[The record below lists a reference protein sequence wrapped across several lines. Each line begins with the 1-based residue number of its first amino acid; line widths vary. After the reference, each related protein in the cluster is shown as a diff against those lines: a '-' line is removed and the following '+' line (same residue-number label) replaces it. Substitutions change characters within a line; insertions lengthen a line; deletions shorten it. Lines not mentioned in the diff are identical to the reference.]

1 MGGIVERVT
10 HPSDT
15 TLLSLNEW
23 LRGRH
28 ALTGVAPAWDL
39 DALPDDPSVLFA
51 DWLRAA
57 SDAGVAEPHTVTLAT
72 ADADG
77 VPDARTLILKRI
89 DEGGWAFA
97 STRSS
102 RKGAQL
108 AAMPAAALNFWWQPQ
123 VRAVRVRGR
132 VEEATVEDSAADL
145 AARSEAAR
153 ADIADGDWV
162 LWRIVPTRIEFWQ
175 GSRDRRHT
183 RVVYEAGDDGW
194 SRTIIGGAADR
205 VAAGRDA

>member
-1 MGGIVERVT
+1 M
-10 HPSDT
+10 
-15 TLLSLNEW
+15 NEW

-28 ALTGVAPAWDL
+28 ALTGRAPDWDL
-39 DALPDDPSVLFA
+39 TRLPDDPRALFA
-51 DWLRAA
+51 TWLHDAD
-57 SDAGVAEPHTVTLAT
+57 SAGVPEPHTATLAT
-72 ADADG
+72 IGIDG

-89 DEGGWAFA
+89 DERGWAFA

-108 AAMPAAALNFWWQPQ
+108 EASPAAALNFWWQPQ

-132 VEEATVEDSAADL
+132 VQEATAEESAADL
-145 AARSEAAR
+145 AARSPAAR
-153 ADIADGDWV
+153 AEIADGDWV

-183 RVVYEAGDDGW
+183 RVIYDAVDAGW
-194 SRTIIGGAADR
+194 SLSSVMEGS
-205 VAAGRDA
+205 VGRETR

>member
-1 MGGIVERVT
+1 MT

-15 TLLSLNEW
+15 LGSLNEW

-28 ALTGVAPAWDL
+28 ALTGTAPDWDL
-39 DALPDDPSVLFA
+39 DALPDDPSELFA
-51 DWLRAA
+51 TWLRAA

-72 ADADG
+72 VDAG
-77 VPDARTLILKRI
+77 GIPDARTLILKRI
-89 DEGGWAFA
+89 DDQGWAFA

-108 AAMPAAALNFWWQPQ
+108 DAVPAAALNFWWQPQ

-132 VEEATVEDSAADL
+132 VEEASLEESAADL
-145 AARSEAAR
+145 AARSPAAQ
-153 ADIADGDWV
+153 AEVADGDWAV
-162 LWRIVPTRIEFWQ
+162 WRIIPTRIEFWQ

-183 RVVYEAGDDGW
+183 RVIFDAADDGW
-194 SRTIIGGAADR
+194 SRTITGGLADR
-205 VAAGRDA
+205 TSGEARTT